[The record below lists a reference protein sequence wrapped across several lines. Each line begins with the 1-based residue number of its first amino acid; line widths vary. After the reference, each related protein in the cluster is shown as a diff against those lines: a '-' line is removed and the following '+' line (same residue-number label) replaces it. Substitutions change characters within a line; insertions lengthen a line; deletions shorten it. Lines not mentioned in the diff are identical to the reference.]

1 MTRSIRLAVC
11 LAALLST
18 GGALAQA
25 PDAQTDENA
34 AEAASSPV
42 AHVYIGSGSR
52 ILAFSAAAS
61 GKLTPV
67 PGSPFNYSLSL
78 MGANGHYLFG
88 FEPSSV
94 IIDSLSMAANGA
106 LRKTA
111 TTNTEDYWPLG
122 SDCPLTYWNGQGLR
136 IDHSG
141 EDLYNAAI
149 PVDGFCYSNF
159 QSFKINDANGKL
171 TYLGETDKIFYG
183 GPQLSILGNDE
194 YAYSPNCA
202 AAFGNSPSPSVTVFQ
217 RISSGELVTV
227 NAGADI
233 PAAPMDTSY
242 PGGPV
247 PGYYCPLTM
256 ATDPANHAAMTLNAF
271 DNVDG
276 GDGEGDFY
284 GPVVIAAFTADAK
297 GNLKTTSTYKN
308 MAVAETGGGTMRMSP
323 SGKLLAVGGSGLEIF
338 HFNGGSPLTKYKTL
352 LTTDGIGQIL
362 WDNDNHM
369 YALGSDTKGTGKLWV
384 YTVTPTSLAE
394 APGSP
399 YSITNAGGMVVQTL
413 K

>member
-1 MTRSIRLAVC
+1 MTRLLQLAVC
-11 LAALLST
+11 LVALLST
-18 GGALAQA
+18 GGAFAQV
-25 PDAQTDENA
+25 PDAQTDESTA
-34 AEAASSPV
+34 ATASKPV
-42 AHVYIGSGSR
+42 AHVYVGTGSQ
-52 ILAFSAAAS
+52 ILAFSAAAN

-67 PGSPFNYSLSL
+67 PGSPFKYNISV

-106 LRKTA
+106 LKKTA
-111 TTNTEDYWPLG
+111 TTNTEQYWPLG

-141 EDLYNAAI
+141 ADLYNAAI
-149 PVDGFCYSNF
+149 PEDLFCYSNF
-159 QSFKINDANGKL
+159 QSFKINDTNGKL

-183 GPQLSILGNDE
+183 GPQLSILGNNE
-194 YAYSPNCA
+194 FAYSPNCA
-202 AAFGNSPSPSVTVFQ
+202 AAFGNSPYPTVTAFQ

-227 NAGADI
+227 NAGTAI

-256 ATDPANHAAMTLNAF
+256 ATDPTDHAAMMLYAF
-271 DNVDG
+271 DNVGG

-284 GPVVIAAFTADAK
+284 GPVVIATFTADSR

-308 MAVAETGGGTMRMSP
+308 MAVAETGVGPMRMSP
-323 SGKLLAVGGSGLEIF
+323 SGKLLAVGGAGLEIF
-338 HFNGGSPLTKYKTL
+338 HFNAGNPATKYKML
-352 LTTDGIGQIL
+352 LPNDNIGSIL
-362 WDNDNHM
+362 WDKDNHM
-369 YALGSDTKGTGKLWV
+369 YALGSDAKGTKLWI
-384 YTVTPTSLAE
+384 YTVTPTSVTE

-399 YSITNAGGMVVQTL
+399 YSIANAASVYVQTL
-413 K
+413 